1 MTALTLVDLIMITRC
16 PSAITIRQ
24 LGRKKNLLLKELTPY
39 LACTKHSRG
48 CTARAWVQREHKLRA
63 WGSFFIGVKS
73 WESKVSQAHFF
84 IGEFKARKERER
96 KGEKRAL
103 NGQLLSQPRSLHKG
117 ALGRGGGHKSY
128 SALDL
133 VLWLIN
139 FHWSDATLEW
149 LPGQSKLKSGTWTI
163 RTNANCQGLHHTIY
177 KHTHTHTLLWRQIA
191 TSSTRKEI

>member
-1 MTALTLVDLIMITRC
+1 MTALTLVVLIMITRC

-84 IGEFKARKERER
+84 IGEFKAREERER

-117 ALGRGGGHKSY
+117 ALGRGGTQV
-128 SALDL
+128 
-133 VLWLIN
+133 VLCS
-139 FHWSDATLEW
+139 WSSPVAN
-149 LPGQSKLKSGTWTI
+149 KLSLKWCHFGVVAWAVKT
-163 RTNANCQGLHHTIY
+163 
-177 KHTHTHTLLWRQIA
+177 
-191 TSSTRKEI
+191 

>member
-84 IGEFKARKERER
+84 IGEFKAREERER
-96 KGEKRAL
+96 KGEKKGPKWPVIKPTKISTQRSIGEAGGTQVVL
-103 NGQLLSQPRSLHKG
+103 CSWSSPVANKLS
-117 ALGRGGGHKSY
+117 
-128 SALDL
+128 
-133 VLWLIN
+133 
-139 FHWSDATLEW
+139 
-149 LPGQSKLKSGTWTI
+149 LKWCHFGVVAWAVKT
-163 RTNANCQGLHHTIY
+163 
-177 KHTHTHTLLWRQIA
+177 
-191 TSSTRKEI
+191 